1 MNKLIVLGTGNAM
14 VTKCYNTCFAI
25 FNGNEYFLIDG
36 GGGNNILSILE
47 NKNIDIAQIRNIFV
61 THSHTDHILGIIW
74 ILRKISQMI
83 LQEEYTKNVNIYCHS
98 ELIEKIK
105 TICNLTFQHK
115 FTDLFDKRII
125 FKEVKND
132 EKQII
137 MNKQVTFFDIYST
150 KEKQFGFSIN
160 LEDNEKLTCLGDEP
174 LNDLC
179 KKYVENAT
187 WLLCEAFCMYK
198 DKEKYEPYKKNHST
212 VKDAAEIAQQLN
224 VKNLVLWHTEDN
236 YMINIKFNYTNEA
249 KQYYSGNIFVP
260 NDLEEIKL

>member
-25 FNGNEYFLIDG
+25 FDGNEYFLIDG

-83 LQEEYTKNVNIYCHS
+83 LQEEYTKNVNIYCHG

-105 TICNLTFQHK
+105 TICNLTFQRK

-132 EKQII
+132 EKHII

-236 YMINIKFNYTNEA
+236 DLINRKFNYTNEA
-249 KQYYSGNIFVP
+249 KQYYNGNIFVP
-260 NDLEEIKL
+260 NDLEEINL